1 MVSSLLTGIKVIDLT
16 GVVLGPYA
24 TQMLGDL
31 GGDVIKVEP
40 PGGDVFRAAEPSR
53 NAGMGAQ
60 FLGCNRNKRSV
71 VLDLKTD
78 TGREALMRL
87 LAGADVLI
95 HNLRPAPA
103 ERLGLSYDAIKQL
116 NPQLVYCPTVGFGS
130 EGPYSDR
137 PAYDDVIQAMSGLA
151 HLNATPDGEP
161 RYVPTILCDKI
172 VGIMA
177 TQLVLAALV
186 NRQTTGKGCFV
197 GAPMFESL
205 ASFLMVE
212 HLSAR
217 TFGPD
222 AGRTGYERVLTPD
235 RRPYRTQDG
244 YMAVLPYTTDQ
255 WTRFLTFTGHTA
267 LAGQGWVRNAVER
280 SKRIGELYALLGET
294 MPGRCC
300 DEWET
305 VLTDLDI
312 PFARVNALDDLFE
325 DDHLKAVG
333 LFQQVNHPTEGQMT
347 SVRSPFE
354 TRDVPLTED
363 RFAPV
368 LGFHTAEVLQEAG
381 VSPDGIEKILVRDLD
396 GLAETVGHGFR
407 AGPVDE
413 TPDEIDLSGK
423 VT

>member
-1 MVSSLLTGIKVIDLT
+1 MPRGARRGPCDLVVFIMVSNLLHGTKVVDLT
-16 GVVLGPYA
+16 SVVLGPYA

-31 GGDVIKVEP
+31 GADVIKVEP

-53 NAGMGAQ
+53 NTGMGAQ

-71 VLDLKTD
+71 VLDLKSD
-78 TGREALMRL
+78 AGRKALLQL
-87 LAGADVLI
+87 LSGADVFI

-103 ERLGLSYDAIKQL
+103 DRLGLSYDAIKEL
-116 NPQLVYCPTVGFGS
+116 NPRLVYCATVGFGA

-205 ASFLMVE
+205 VSFLLVE

-222 AGRTGYERVLTPD
+222 VGRTGYARVLTPD
-235 RRPYRTQDG
+235 RRPYRTLDG

-255 WTRFLTFTGHTA
+255 WTRFLTSTGHTA
-267 LAGQGWVRNAVER
+267 LAGQDWVRNAVER
-280 SKRIGELYALLGET
+280 SKRIGELYRVLGET
-294 MPGRCC
+294 LEGRSCA
-300 DEWET
+300 EWET
-305 VLTDLDI
+305 ILTDLDV
-312 PFARVNALDDLFE
+312 PFATVNALDDLFA
-325 DDHLKAVG
+325 DGHLKAVG
-333 LFQQVNHPTEGQMT
+333 LFQQVDHPTEGQVT

-354 TRDVPLTED
+354 TQDVPLTED
-363 RFAPV
+363 RVAPV
-368 LGFHTAEVLQEAG
+368 LGAHTVEVLREAG
-381 VSPDGIEKILVRDLD
+381 V
-396 GLAETVGHGFR
+396 
-407 AGPVDE
+407 
-413 TPDEIDLSGK
+413 TPDRIEEMLETGAAVSPHFPTGISN
-423 VT
+423 